1 MGKGSFAYAWVLDE
15 TGEERTRLVL
25 TGKVYMYI
33 ALCIGPHVYT
43 SIIIKTRLHVYEY
56 CIVGF
61 FLGVYF
67 TNETPCSISPNLYL

>member
-33 ALCIGPHVYT
+33 VGPHVYT

-56 CIVGF
+56 CIVF
-61 FLGVYF
+61 FFAGCIF
-67 TNETPCSISPNLYL
+67 HE